1 MRRHVVI
8 GTGLQTRAGLAAG
21 SQGYGDGYEI
31 STLAKPVPLA
41 TGIRVGGKENFKY
54 II

>member
-1 MRRHVVI
+1 VI
-8 GTGLQTRAGLAAG
+8 GTGLAAG
-21 SQGYGDGYEI
+21 SQGYGYGYEI

-41 TGIRVGGKENFKY
+41 TGIRVGGKEIFKY